1 MPQGKDTYVLV
12 SLKEFV
18 NLTKKAQQAVEQSSK
33 SMQRHAKSTRSTFDE
48 LFESVRLGTDRFR
61 LLALIGMGT
70 LAMLFMNTPIM
81 QAGFEMIKA
90 ALTMLFI
97 TMQDYVLPVLEYF
110 AGFIKQINDELRR
123 DEGLRELVAVL
134 TAIGVG
140 FAVLSAF
147 LVPILLLVKTLNG
160 ALTALSIV
168 WIKLGKRIHAIARA
182 GLGVTLRG
190 WLRLLG
196 RFFLPLTIIIGL
208 FDNWKE
214 ILIDFKNFLGATS
227 IVFEGFKKVVKGIIT
242 LNFGLFLQGIKMM
255 LKGAIYQFKFFFD
268 FIIDL
273 IEGIL
278 KGFDSI
284 LSLFGVNLGLASA
297 WERFFNKLGVGTTV
311 GDAIITPRGEVIR
324 TSPDDWI
331 IATKNP
337 SLGTAITI
345 SFEGANIFLS
355 DGFDLEDLA
364 DGIASRINDR
374 LNLTR

>member
-196 RFFLPLTIIIGL
+196 RFFLPLTIIMGL

-337 SLGTAITI
+337 SLV
-345 SFEGANIFLS
+345 
-355 DGFDLEDLA
+355 
-364 DGIASRINDR
+364 RIR
-374 LNLTR
+374 LR

>member
-48 LFESVRLGTDRFR
+48 LFESVRVGTDRFR

-147 LVPILLLVKTLNG
+147 LVPLLLLVKTLNG
-160 ALTALSIV
+160 ALTALSVV
-168 WIKLGKRIHAIARA
+168 WTKLGKKIHAIARV
-182 GLGVTLRG
+182 GLGAAMRG

-196 RFFLPLTIIIGL
+196 RFFLPLTIVMGL

-227 IVFEGFKKVVKGIIT
+227 IVFEGFKNVVKGIIT
-242 LNFGLFLQGIKMM
+242 LNFGLFLQGIRMM
-255 LKGAIYQFKFFFD
+255 LKGAIYQFKYFFD

-297 WERFFNKLGVGTTV
+297 WERFFNRLGVGTTV

>member
-196 RFFLPLTIIIGL
+196 RFFLPLTIIMGL